1 MNKVMPLIRKEIRYY
16 ANSAVAYVVG
26 VFFLVISSV
35 VFFSANHFVAKDQA
49 TLRDYF
55 GFMPFLF
62 ALIVPAL
69 TMRSWAEEHRQGTLE
84 ILFTLPFSEWKLVL
98 GKFLAPFGLV
108 VLLMLLTLPVPLSV
122 LPLGHFDIGEIAA
135 EYIGMLLLAA
145 ASIAI
150 GIWVS
155 SLTRN
160 QVTAFLV
167 TAASLL
173 VLTLI
178 NQLAT
183 LTALPGW
190 LADIVNYLSMSYHI
204 DSFVK
209 GLLDSRDL
217 LYFVGLTGLFLFLNE
232 RSLVLRK
239 WR

>member
-1 MNKVMPLIRKEIRYY
+1 MNKVMPLIRKELRYY

-26 VFFLVISSV
+26 VVFLVISAV

-62 ALIVPAL
+62 TVIVPAL
-69 TMRSWAEEHRQGTLE
+69 TMRSWAEEQRQGTLE
-84 ILFTLPFSEWKLVL
+84 ILFTLPYSEWKLVL
-98 GKFLAPFGLV
+98 GKFLAPFFLTAF
-108 VLLMLLTLPVPLSV
+108 LLALTLPVPLSV
-122 LPLGHFDIGEIAA
+122 LPLGHFDIGVIVT
-135 EYIGMLLLAA
+135 EYIGMLLLLA

-150 GIWVS
+150 GIWIS

-167 TAASLL
+167 TAAALL
-173 VLTLI
+173 VLTLV

-190 LADIVNYLSMSYHI
+190 LAGAINYLSLSYHV

-217 LYFVGLTGLFLFLNE
+217 LYFLGLTSLFLFLNE

>member
-1 MNKVMPLIRKEIRYY
+1 MNKVMPLVKKEMRYY
-16 ANSAVAYVVG
+16 ANSAIAYVVG
-26 VFFLVISSV
+26 VFFLVITAV
-35 VFFSANHFVAKDQA
+35 VFFSAQHFVAKDQA

-55 GFMPFLF
+55 AFMPFL
-62 ALIVPAL
+62 LTIIIPAL

-84 ILFTLPFSEWKLVL
+84 ILMTLPYSEWKLVI
-98 GKFLAPFGLV
+98 GKFLAPFILV
-108 VLLMLLTLPVPLSV
+108 ALLFLLTVPVPLSV
-122 LPLGHFDIGEIAA
+122 LPLGHFDLGVIVT
-135 EYIGMLLLAA
+135 EYIGMLLLSS

-150 GIWVS
+150 GIWIS

-183 LTALPGW
+183 MTALPGI
-190 LADIVNYLSMSYHI
+190 LADIINYLSLSYHI
-204 DSFVK
+204 DSFIK
-209 GLLDSRDL
+209 GLLDSRDIV
-217 LYFVGLTGLFLFLNE
+217 YFLGLTFVFLFLNE